1 MGPTEWIALWAVLFA
16 ATHFGL
22 ASPAVRPRLIGTI
35 GEWPYRGLFSLV
47 SFATLI
53 PLIMEYFGHKHA
65 GPILWML
72 GSVAPLRWLTVV
84 MAFAGLLLA
93 VASFANPSP
102 AGMGAEIFGVR
113 IEARGVLRLT
123 RHPLLAGLALWAV
136 GHMIVNGSVGDLLF
150 FGTFAVVGIVGAMF
164 QDHRKLTELGEP
176 YRRLVEQTSLI
187 PGLAV
192 LQGRQRLAAGEM
204 PWVAIAI
211 GAAALAILVA
221 VHPILFGGHPLG

>member
-1 MGPTEWIALWAVLFA
+1 MEPTEWIALWAVLFA

-22 ASPAVRPRLIGTI
+22 ASAAVRPRLLKAI

-53 PLIMEYFGHKHA
+53 PLIIEYFGHKDA

-72 GSVAPLRWLTVV
+72 GSVAPLRWLAVAL
-84 MAFAGLLLA
+84 AFAGLLLV
-93 VASFANPSP
+93 VAGLANPSP
-102 AGMGAEIFGVR
+102 AGMGAEISGVKF
-113 IEARGVLRLT
+113 EARGVLRLT
-123 RHPLLAGLALWAV
+123 RHPVFAGLGLWAV
-136 GHMIVNGSVGDLLF
+136 GHMIVNGNGGSLLF
-150 FGTFAVVGIVGAMF
+150 FGAFAVVGIAGAML
-164 QDHRKLTELGEP
+164 QDNRKLVQLGEP
-176 YRRLVEQTSLI
+176 YRRLVGQTSLI

-211 GAAALAILVA
+211 GAATLVILVA
-221 VHPILFGGHPLG
+221 MHPVLFGGHPLG